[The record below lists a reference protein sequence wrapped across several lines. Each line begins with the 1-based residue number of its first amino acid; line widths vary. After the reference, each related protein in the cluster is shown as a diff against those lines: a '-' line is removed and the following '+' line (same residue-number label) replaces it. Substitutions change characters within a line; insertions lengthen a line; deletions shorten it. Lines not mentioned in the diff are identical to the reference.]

1 MWVFDQTL
9 WYIALRSAIVYI
21 VVLIGIRLTGKR
33 EVGQM
38 TPFDLILLL
47 LISNA
52 VQNAMTGSDV
62 SVTGGIVAAGTLLV
76 MNALIAQLEWRFPK
90 LRTFVEGS
98 PTILISDGKILE
110 KNLRQEKISKE
121 ILLQALREHGI
132 TDVSGVQLGVLEVD
146 GSISVLR
153 KDEKPLISLPHH
165 RVRFLRRTS

>member
-1 MWVFDQTL
+1 
-9 WYIALRSAIVYI
+9 
-21 VVLIGIRLTGKR
+21 
-33 EVGQM
+33 
-38 TPFDLILLL
+38 
-47 LISNA
+47 
-52 VQNAMTGSDV
+52 
-62 SVTGGIVAAGTLLV
+62 

-165 RVRFLRRTS
+165 RVRFLRRKS